1 MPEENRLTQSYDF
14 SLGKAE
20 ILSHRLVDGSEPFRI
35 DILPII
41 GSIELVEAID
51 KPFLEGHLFV
61 LDSNDIRTLLPLTGL
76 ERLHLKFNTP
86 GVPGVN
92 AVAPDGD
99 PFYIYKIE
107 NVGEDKKSNRALL
120 YDIHFCSKEAYY
132 ESMRK
137 VSKVVKGS
145 PELGVE
151 DIVRNKKYLNSN
163 KKLYVEPSRTK
174 TKMVIPNCS
183 PVNAISLLS
192 AKTQSKKYK
201 NSGYLFFE
209 TPEGFHYRSIESLL
223 ASGGKERPTKWWYAT
238 SIKNIRNPRTGV
250 VEMAEAIHQVEDWRL
265 DYSVNIL
272 DNIDSGSYASKLI
285 QFDPFYK
292 TITKND
298 FNLFKEWDKHYTTQT
313 TISGTSDDAYGDP
326 KPLPKATFDGNKKYL
341 SEEYD
346 SVVYLKSSTSNT
358 YGDEVE
364 KDSHKDLT
372 QQAMSQRG
380 LLQNGLLSLIVPGNS
395 LIHAGDVIDFEM
407 PLYRPIGEN
416 LPRRLNPQW
425 SGRYLVLSIK
435 HTISTQDTGKYE
447 LTINAAK
454 QAPKIGYISEGDSWE
469 DGIRNKGTY
478 SIYDIDNTIESRGSN
493 KRVGPKMKHHS
504 N

>member
-1 MPEENRLTQSYDF
+1 
-14 SLGKAE
+14 
-20 ILSHRLVDGSEPFRI
+20 
-35 DILPII
+35 
-41 GSIELVEAID
+41 
-51 KPFLEGHLFV
+51 
-61 LDSNDIRTLLPLTGL
+61 
-76 ERLHLKFNTP
+76 
-86 GVPGVN
+86 
-92 AVAPDGD
+92 
-99 PFYIYKIE
+99 
-107 NVGEDKKSNRALL
+107 
-120 YDIHFCSKEAYY
+120 
-132 ESMRK
+132 
-137 VSKVVKGS
+137 
-145 PELGVE
+145 
-151 DIVRNKKYLNSN
+151 
-163 KKLYVEPSRTK
+163 
-174 TKMVIPNCS
+174 
-183 PVNAISLLS
+183 
-192 AKTQSKKYK
+192 
-201 NSGYLFFE
+201 
-209 TPEGFHYRSIESLL
+209 
-223 ASGGKERPTKWWYAT
+223 
-238 SIKNIRNPRTGV
+238 
-250 VEMAEAIHQVEDWRL
+250 
-265 DYSVNIL
+265 
-272 DNIDSGSYASKLI
+272 YASKLI

-454 QAPKIGYISEGDSWE
+454 QAPKIGYIS
-469 DGIRNKGTY
+469 
-478 SIYDIDNTIESRGSN
+478 
-493 KRVGPKMKHHS
+493 
-504 N
+504 